1 MIFYARRKNIF
12 FQFIKFLTSL
22 EILRKGWAIFLKK
35 IKGTEALYLVNQG
48 EFYVIQWC
56 YWTTNVNHFRG
67 ILVFLAH
74 GSP

>member
-48 EFYVIQWC
+48 EFYVIQ
-56 YWTTNVNHFRG
+56 
-67 ILVFLAH
+67 
-74 GSP
+74 